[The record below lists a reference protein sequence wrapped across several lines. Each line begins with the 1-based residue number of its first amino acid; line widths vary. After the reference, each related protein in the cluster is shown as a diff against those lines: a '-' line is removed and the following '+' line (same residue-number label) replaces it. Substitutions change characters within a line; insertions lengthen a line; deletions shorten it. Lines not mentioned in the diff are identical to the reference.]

1 MNQPSSL
8 ANALKLA
15 TFAHN
20 GQTRKFNGTPYICH
34 LLEVVATLRHVGIS
48 DDITLAA
55 ALLHDIIEDTHVD
68 ESMLS
73 GLIDQSFTSANQMPC
88 IYDSVVTDI
97 VRELTD
103 NKLLTKLERH
113 DALLARILTM
123 SESAINVKL
132 ADLISNMM
140 AKPHKWDEKV
150 TRSYYAICKEVIET
164 MSKDSA
170 AVNQAL
176 LALAKYA
183 HDCQTRGSAFYTLL
197 CDGLSVGNLYWSLTN
212 EYFVIAFSTS
222 EKTVNGVIIDSQLN
236 ELFQCGLLHTFR
248 LCNSAAIDIFCAER
262 HSESGE
268 DFAYAVP
275 LKVEKCLRVAL

>member
-1 MNQPSSL
+1 MNQLSII
-8 ANALKLA
+8 ANALNLA

-20 GQTRKFNGTPYICH
+20 GQIRKFNGTPYICH
-34 LLEVVATLRHVGIS
+34 LLEVVAILRHVGIS

-73 GLIDQSFTSANQMPC
+73 ELIDQSFTSANQMSC
-88 IYDSVVTDI
+88 IYNSAVTDI

-140 AKPHKWDEKV
+140 AKPHKWDEEV
-150 TRSYYAICKEVIET
+150 TQTYYAICKEVIET
-164 MSKDSA
+164 ISKDSA

-197 CDGLSVGNLYWSLTN
+197 CDGLSEESLYWSLTN
-212 EYFVIAFSTS
+212 ECFVIAFSTS
-222 EKTVNGVIIDSQLN
+222 EETVNGVIIDSQLN
-236 ELFQCGLLHTFR
+236 ELFQCCLLHTFR
-248 LCNSAAIDIFCAER
+248 LSNSAAVDIFCAER

-275 LKVEKCLRVAL
+275 LKVEKCLKVTL

>member
-1 MNQPSSL
+1 MNQSNNL
-8 ANALKLA
+8 ANALSLV

-34 LLEVVATLRHVGIS
+34 LLEVVAILRHVGIS
-48 DDITLAA
+48 DDTTLAA
-55 ALLHDIIEDTHVD
+55 ALLHDIIEDTYID
-68 ESMLS
+68 ESTLS
-73 GLIDQSFTSANQMPC
+73 ELIDQTFTSAKQMSC

-113 DALLARILTM
+113 DALLSRILTM

-140 AKPHKWDEKV
+140 AKPHKWDEEV
-150 TRSYYAICKEVIET
+150 TRTYYAVCKEIIDAT
-164 MSKDSA
+164 SKDSTS
-170 AVNQAL
+170 VNRGL
-176 LALAKYA
+176 LELAKYA
-183 HDCQTRGSAFYTLL
+183 HLSQTQGSAYCTILW
-197 CDGLSVGNLYWSLTN
+197 DALSEDNLYWSLTN
-212 EYFVIAFSTS
+212 ESFVIAFSTS
-222 EKTVNGVIIDSQLN
+222 EKTVNGVIIDSPLN

-275 LKVEKCLRVAL
+275 LKVEKCLRVAR